1 MNWCLLSKS
10 YANNI
15 FLAQKH
21 QIPASDPAYLFLL
34 LFNVNAIILEM
45 KKSCQYRK
53 GEKMD
58 LPEIIYR
65 KSAPL
70 LTISLNRPDIKNA
83 FTLTMMDSLH
93 QAFLAAKHDQDVKV
107 IILTGSGGAFC
118 SGGNIKDMADGK
130 LVSWDMKHYLWDHIQ
145 RIPLLLEDID
155 KPVIA
160 AIDGPAYGGGFDLAL
175 ACDLRMASER
185 ATFCSTFVRIGLAP
199 GDGGAYFLP
208 RLVGLSRALDILLT
222 GRVIKMDEALKLGLV
237 HRVIAREKLAQGVE
251 KYAMEI
257 AQWPLVAIQAIKRA
271 VYHGLKSDLRGHL
284 DYISS
289 QLALLSETEEHRS
302 AVKDLTGRN
311 SEGKK

>member
-1 MNWCLLSKS
+1 
-10 YANNI
+10 
-15 FLAQKH
+15 
-21 QIPASDPAYLFLL
+21 
-34 LFNVNAIILEM
+34 
-45 KKSCQYRK
+45 
-53 GEKMD
+53 MD